1 MSVELTGA
9 GNTVIDW
16 SGVLS
21 AVNSQESTTKIE
33 GVKVDASKD
42 GVGLTFSVSEGG
54 TVRTV
59 ELSMPMLDSPSEID
73 EGLIAGF
80 CEKLGDGSMLNLT
93 EAQVKA
99 FCDELSAQLK
109 VLGESLEA
117 SGASTIADSK
127 SSQSVMFDIY
137 ALMALLVECGQKMRD
152 AARDV
157 RQAENVQVQHSIQT
171 QADMQR
177 TAALTGLVCS
187 VVVCAIQVG
196 MQVGNMAYQGK
207 GFAKQMDA
215 HKMSGL
221 ENAKSELKMAE
232 MQTKPQDAQTNFEK
246 ISQKTDPA
254 VKTEV
259 ESTFND
265 SKSTKA
271 AFDDAALQQRIDAK
285 TAELNTLKGTGSNG
299 EPLPLTR
306 AQEQRVAQL
315 ETEIAADTNLKN
327 MSLADRKTLY
337 RTQVKSELA
346 DIRNNP
352 NSTKAEIAYAEAY
365 AAKEISLNST
375 PEQLA
380 ADLTTAQ
387 ANYNQANAIM
397 QQDLGYLKGAHM
409 ENRARMFGDMVAALG
424 NVAQG
429 CVSSMSQMISAEA
442 TEVGAEQQQSQEMLD
457 QAKDLFS
464 QCQSLI
470 DSVIQLM
477 RAVLQAEVQSMR
489 DAIQA

>member
-1 MSVELTGA
+1 MSVDLTGV
-9 GNTVIDW
+9 GNAAIDW
-16 SGVLS
+16 SSVLS
-21 AVNSQESTTKIE
+21 AVNSQESTTRIE
-33 GVKVDASKD
+33 GVKVDAAKD

-80 CEKLGDGSMLNLT
+80 CEKIGDGSMLNLT
-93 EAQVKA
+93 DEQIKA

-109 VLGESLEA
+109 AFADSLDT
-117 SGASTIADSK
+117 GGVSTIADTK
-127 SSQSVMFDIY
+127 ASQSVLFDIY

-187 VVVCAIQVG
+187 VVVCAIQIG
-196 MQVGNMAYQGK
+196 MQIGNLTYQGK
-207 GFAKQMDA
+207 GFGKQMDA

-221 ENAKSELKMAE
+221 ENAKAELKMAE
-232 MQTKPQDAQTNFEK
+232 MQSKPQDAQTNFEK
-246 ISQKTDPA
+246 ISQKTDPS
-254 VKTEV
+254 VKAEV

-265 SKSTKA
+265 SQSTKA

-285 TAELNTLKGTGSNG
+285 TAELNALKGTGSNG
-299 EPLPLTR
+299 EPLPMTR
-306 AQEQRVAQL
+306 AQEQRAAQL
-315 ETEIAADTNLKN
+315 ESEIAADTNLKN

-337 RTQVKSELA
+337 RTHVKSELA

-352 NSTKAEIAYAEAY
+352 ASTPEEIAYAEAY

-380 ADLTTAQ
+380 ADLNVAQ
-387 ANYNQANAIM
+387 TNYNHANALM
-397 QQDLGYLKGAHM
+397 QHDAAYLKGVHM
-409 ENRARMFGDMVAALG
+409 ETRARMFGDMIAALG

-429 CVSSMSQMISAEA
+429 CVSSMSQIISAEA
-442 TEVGAEQQQSQEMLD
+442 TEVGAEQQKSQEMLD

>member
-1 MSVELTGA
+1 
-9 GNTVIDW
+9 
-16 SGVLS
+16 
-21 AVNSQESTTKIE
+21 
-33 GVKVDASKD
+33 
-42 GVGLTFSVSEGG
+42 
-54 TVRTV
+54 
-59 ELSMPMLDSPSEID
+59 MPMLDSPSEID

-93 EAQVKA
+93 DAQIKA

-109 VLGESLEA
+109 VLSENLAA
-117 SGASTIADSK
+117 SGTSTIADSNA
-127 SSQSVMFDIY
+127 SQSVMFDIY

-187 VVVCAIQVG
+187 VAVCAIQVG
-196 MQVGNMAYQGK
+196 AQIGNMAYQGK
-207 GFAKQMDA
+207 GFSKQMDA

-221 ENAKSELKMAE
+221 ENAEAELKMAE
-232 MQTKPQDAQTNFEK
+232 MQTKPQDAQANFEK
-246 ISQKTDPA
+246 ISQKTDQA

-271 AFDDAALQQRIDAK
+271 AFDDDALQQRIDAK
-285 TAELNTLKGTGSNG
+285 TAELNNLRGG
-299 EPLPLTR
+299 ENPEAPRTPE
-306 AQEQRVAQL
+306 QEQRVAQL

-352 NSTKAEIAYAEAY
+352 ASTPEEIAYAEAY

-380 ADLTTAQ
+380 ADLSVAQ
-387 ANYNQANAIM
+387 TNYNQANAVM
-397 QQDLGYLKGAHM
+397 QHDLAYLKGEHI
-409 ENRARMFGDMVAALG
+409 ETRARMFGDMIAALG

-442 TEVGAEQQQSQEMLD
+442 TEVGAEQQKAQEMLD

>member
-1 MSVELTGA
+1 MKK
-9 GNTVIDW
+9 NTYKKIVLAY
-16 SGVLS
+16 SG
-21 AVNSQESTTKIE
+21 
-33 GVKVDASKD
+33 G
-42 GVGLTFSVSEGG
+42 
-54 TVRTV
+54 
-59 ELSMPMLDSPSEID
+59 
-73 EGLIAGF
+73 
-80 CEKLGDGSMLNLT
+80 
-93 EAQVKA
+93 
-99 FCDELSAQLK
+99 
-109 VLGESLEA
+109 
-117 SGASTIADSK
+117 
-127 SSQSVMFDIY
+127 SQSVMFDIY

-187 VVVCAIQVG
+187 VAVCAIQVG
-196 MQVGNMAYQGK
+196 MQIGNMAYQGK
-207 GFAKQMDA
+207 GFSKQMDA

-221 ENAKSELKMAE
+221 ENAKAELKMAE
-232 MQTKPQDAQTNFEK
+232 MQTKPQDAQANFEK
-246 ISQKTDPA
+246 ISQKTDQA

-271 AFDDAALQQRIDAK
+271 AFDDDALQQRIDAK
-285 TAELNTLKGTGSNG
+285 TAELNNLRGG
-299 EPLPLTR
+299 ENPEAPRQLTPE
-306 AQEQRVAQL
+306 QEQRVAQL

-352 NSTKAEIAYAEAY
+352 ASTPEEIAYAEAY

-380 ADLTTAQ
+380 ADLSVAQ
-387 ANYNQANAIM
+387 TNYNQANAVM
-397 QQDLGYLKGAHM
+397 QHDLAYLKGDHI
-409 ENRARMFGDMVAALG
+409 ETRARMFGDMIAALG

-442 TEVGAEQQQSQEMLD
+442 TEVGAEQQKAQEMLD
-457 QAKDLFS
+457 QAKDLFA
-464 QCQSLI
+464 QCQSVI

-489 DAIQA
+489 DAIHA

>member
-1 MSVELTGA
+1 MSIDLTGVGNA
-9 GNTVIDW
+9 GIDW

-21 AVNSQESTTKIE
+21 AVNSKESTTKIE
-33 GVKVDASKD
+33 GVKVDAAKD
-42 GVGLTFSVSEGG
+42 GVGLTFSVSEDGA
-54 TVRTV
+54 VRTV

-73 EGLIAGF
+73 EGLLAGF
-80 CEKLGDGSMLNLT
+80 CEKLGGGSVLNLT
-93 EAQVKA
+93 DAQVKA
-99 FCDELSAQLK
+99 FCEELTAQLK
-109 VLGESLEA
+109 ALGESL
-117 SGASTIADSK
+117 GANATSAAGDSK
-127 SSQSVMFDIY
+127 ASQSVMFDIY
-137 ALMALLVECGQKMRD
+137 TLMALLVECGQKMRD

-196 MQVGNMAYQGK
+196 MQIGNMAYQGK
-207 GFAKQMDA
+207 GFSKQMDA

-221 ENAKSELKMAE
+221 ENAKTELKMAE
-232 MQTKPQDAQTNFEK
+232 MQTKPQDAQVNFEK

-254 VKTEV
+254 VRTEV

-265 SKSTKA
+265 SQSTKA

-285 TAELNTLKGTGSNG
+285 TADLNALRAPGSNG
-299 EPLPLTR
+299 ELKQLTPE
-306 AQEQRVAQL
+306 QEQLAVRL
-315 ETEIAADTNLKN
+315 EAEIAADNNLKG

-337 RTQVKSELA
+337 RTQIKSELA

-352 NSTKAEIAYAEAY
+352 ASTPEEIAYAEAY

-380 ADLTTAQ
+380 ADLATAQ
-387 ANYNQANAIM
+387 SNYNQANMVM
-397 QQDLGYLKGAHM
+397 QHDVAYLKGMHM
-409 ENRARMFGDMVAALG
+409 ETRARMFGDMIAALG

-429 CVSSMSQMISAEA
+429 CVSSISQMISAEA
-442 TEVGAEQQQSQEMLD
+442 TEVGAEQQKSQEMLD

>member
-1 MSVELTGA
+1 
-9 GNTVIDW
+9 
-16 SGVLS
+16 
-21 AVNSQESTTKIE
+21 
-33 GVKVDASKD
+33 
-42 GVGLTFSVSEGG
+42 
-54 TVRTV
+54 
-59 ELSMPMLDSPSEID
+59 
-73 EGLIAGF
+73 
-80 CEKLGDGSMLNLT
+80 
-93 EAQVKA
+93 
-99 FCDELSAQLK
+99 
-109 VLGESLEA
+109 
-117 SGASTIADSK
+117 
-127 SSQSVMFDIY
+127 
-137 ALMALLVECGQKMRD
+137 
-152 AARDV
+152 
-157 RQAENVQVQHSIQT
+157 
-171 QADMQR
+171 
-177 TAALTGLVCS
+177 
-187 VVVCAIQVG
+187 
-196 MQVGNMAYQGK
+196 MAYQGK
-207 GFAKQMDA
+207 GFGKQMEA
-215 HKMSGL
+215 HKLSGL
-221 ENAKSELKMAE
+221 ENAKTELKMAE

-246 ISQKTDPA
+246 ISQKTDQA

-285 TAELNTLKGTGSNG
+285 TAELNNLRGG
-299 EPLPLTR
+299 ENPEAPRQLTPE
-306 AQEQRVAQL
+306 QEQRVAQL
-315 ETEIAADTNLKN
+315 ESEITADTNLKN

-337 RTQVKSELA
+337 RTQLKSELA

-352 NSTKAEIAYAEAY
+352 ASTPEEIAYAEAY

-380 ADLTTAQ
+380 ADLSTAQ

-397 QQDLGYLKGAHM
+397 QHDVGFMKGMHM
-409 ENRARMFGDMVAALG
+409 ENRARMFGDMIAALG
-424 NVAQG
+424 NVAQS
-429 CVSSMSQMISAEA
+429 CVSSISQMISAEA